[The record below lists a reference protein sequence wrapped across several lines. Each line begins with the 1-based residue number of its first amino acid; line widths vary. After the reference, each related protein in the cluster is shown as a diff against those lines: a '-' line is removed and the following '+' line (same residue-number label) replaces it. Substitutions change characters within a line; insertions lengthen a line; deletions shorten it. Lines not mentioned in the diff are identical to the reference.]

1 MCADLAERIDALEGT
16 EKAFRHVAGLVPS
29 RETNKLVE
37 RRETGV
43 KEREDGQSSGSL
55 GRAAAAAV
63 MVVVRRDVVKA
74 SGGQLSPSRLA
85 SA

>member
-55 GRAAAAAV
+55 GRAAAVV

-74 SGGQLSPSRLA
+74 SGGQLSPSRVA